1 MTLGAKI
8 RTLREEKG
16 LHQEDI
22 GKLFSVSKSAVS
34 LWENDLRTPDSATV
48 AKLADYFNVSTD
60 YLLGRVEEK
69 RLYAKIT
76 TEIDPDNPDLEKA
89 YQEIGVAINQL
100 LLNGTIT
107 DKQAVMLLEDAK
119 REIQAKIELIR
130 TDTERRT

>member
-1 MTLGAKI
+1 MLGERLKKV
-8 RTLREEKG
+8 REEKG
-16 LHQEDI
+16 FTQVQI
-22 GKLFSVSKSAVS
+22 
-34 LWENDLRTPDSATV
+34 
-48 AKLADYFNVSTD
+48 AKILNVSASTIGMYEQGRRDPDTTTLKKLSEIYGCSSD
-60 YLLGRVEEK
+60 YLLGSVEEK
-69 RLYAKIT
+69 KLYAQIT
-76 TEIDPDNPDLEKA
+76 TEMDLDNPDLEKA